1 MQKFNKFKQS
11 IISMCL
17 ATILIAIMPFILGM
31 QMQENISIYIYLLTA
46 SFMLNIFL
54 IVRIILFS
62 SEKYQHSFAN
72 QNQAQQKSNPTNQ
85 QQE

>member
-17 ATILIAIMPFILGM
+17 ATILVAIMPFILG
-31 QMQENISIYIYLLTA
+31 MQENISIYIYLLTA

-62 SEKYQHSFAN
+62 KEIKHGQYC
-72 QNQAQQKSNPTNQ
+72 
-85 QQE
+85 

>member
-17 ATILIAIMPFILGM
+17 ATSLIAIMPCILGM

-46 SFMLNIFL
+46 SFMLNVFL
-54 IVRIILFS
+54 ITRIILFS
-62 SEKYQHSFAN
+62 KEIKHGQY
-72 QNQAQQKSNPTNQ
+72 
-85 QQE
+85 

>member
-17 ATILIAIMPFILGM
+17 ATILVAIMPFILGM

-54 IVRIILFS
+54 ITRIILFS
-62 SEKYQHSFAN
+62 KEIKHCYGGYKN
-72 QNQAQQKSNPTNQ
+72 D
-85 QQE
+85 

>member
-17 ATILIAIMPFILGM
+17 AASLIAIMPFIIGM
-31 QMQENISIYIYLLTA
+31 KENISIYIYLLTA

-62 SEKYQHSFAN
+62 KEIKHGQYCLF
-72 QNQAQQKSNPTNQ
+72 
-85 QQE
+85 

>member
-17 ATILIAIMPFILGM
+17 ATILVAIMPFILG
-31 QMQENISIYIYLLTA
+31 MQENISIYIYLLTA

-62 SEKYQHSFAN
+62 KEIKHCYGGYKN
-72 QNQAQQKSNPTNQ
+72 D
-85 QQE
+85 

>member
-31 QMQENISIYIYLLTA
+31 QENISIYIYLLTA

-54 IVRIILFS
+54 ITRIILFS
-62 SEKYQHSFAN
+62 KEIKHCYGGYKN
-72 QNQAQQKSNPTNQ
+72 D
-85 QQE
+85 

>member
-17 ATILIAIMPFILGM
+17 ATILVAIMPFIIG
-31 QMQENISIYIYLLTA
+31 MQENISIYIYLLTA

-62 SEKYQHSFAN
+62 KEVKHGKFCLF
-72 QNQAQQKSNPTNQ
+72 
-85 QQE
+85 

>member
-11 IISMCL
+11 IISMYL
-17 ATILIAIMPFILGM
+17 ATILIAIMPFIIGM

-54 IVRIILFS
+54 ITRIILFS
-62 SEKYQHSFAN
+62 KEIKHGQYWLF
-72 QNQAQQKSNPTNQ
+72 
-85 QQE
+85 

>member
-17 ATILIAIMPFILGM
+17 ATILVAIMPFIIG
-31 QMQENISIYIYLLTA
+31 MQENISIYIYLLTA

-62 SEKYQHSFAN
+62 KEVKHGQY
-72 QNQAQQKSNPTNQ
+72 
-85 QQE
+85 

>member
-17 ATILIAIMPFILGM
+17 ATILVAIMPFIIG
-31 QMQENISIYIYLLTA
+31 MQENISIYIYLLTA

-54 IVRIILFS
+54 IVRIILFLK
-62 SEKYQHSFAN
+62 EIKHCYGGYKN
-72 QNQAQQKSNPTNQ
+72 D
-85 QQE
+85 

>member
-1 MQKFNKFKQS
+1 MQKFNKLKQS

-17 ATILIAIMPFILGM
+17 AASLIAIMPFILGM
-31 QMQENISIYIYLLTA
+31 QTQENISIYIYLLTA

-62 SEKYQHSFAN
+62 KEVKHGKFCLF
-72 QNQAQQKSNPTNQ
+72 
-85 QQE
+85 

>member
-17 ATILIAIMPFILGM
+17 ATSLIAIMPFILGM

-46 SFMLNIFL
+46 SFMLNVFL
-54 IVRIILFS
+54 ITRIILFS
-62 SEKYQHSFAN
+62 KEIKHGQY
-72 QNQAQQKSNPTNQ
+72 
-85 QQE
+85 

>member
-17 ATILIAIMPFILGM
+17 ATILVAIMPFIIG
-31 QMQENISIYIYLLTA
+31 MQENISIYIYLLTA

-62 SEKYQHSFAN
+62 KEIKHGQ
-72 QNQAQQKSNPTNQ
+72 
-85 QQE
+85 

>member
-17 ATILIAIMPFILGM
+17 ATILVAIMPFIIG
-31 QMQENISIYIYLLTA
+31 MQENISIYIYLLTA

-62 SEKYQHSFAN
+62 KEIKHCYGDY
-72 QNQAQQKSNPTNQ
+72 KK
-85 QQE
+85 

>member
-17 ATILIAIMPFILGM
+17 ATILVAIMPFIIG
-31 QMQENISIYIYLLTA
+31 MQENISIYIYLLTA

-54 IVRIILFS
+54 IARIMLFS
-62 SEKYQHSFAN
+62 KEVKHCYGDYKN
-72 QNQAQQKSNPTNQ
+72 D
-85 QQE
+85 

>member
-17 ATILIAIMPFILGM
+17 ATSLIAIMPFILGM

-54 IVRIILFS
+54 IVRIILFLK
-62 SEKYQHSFAN
+62 EIKHGKFCLF
-72 QNQAQQKSNPTNQ
+72 
-85 QQE
+85 

>member
-17 ATILIAIMPFILGM
+17 ATILVAIMPFIIG
-31 QMQENISIYIYLLTA
+31 MQENISIYIYLLTA

-62 SEKYQHSFAN
+62 KEIKHCYGDYKN
-72 QNQAQQKSNPTNQ
+72 D
-85 QQE
+85 

>member
-17 ATILIAIMPFILGM
+17 ATILVAIMPFIIG
-31 QMQENISIYIYLLTA
+31 MQENISIYIYLLTA

-54 IVRIILFS
+54 ITRIILFS
-62 SEKYQHSFAN
+62 KEIKHGQCCLF
-72 QNQAQQKSNPTNQ
+72 
-85 QQE
+85 

>member
-17 ATILIAIMPFILGM
+17 ATILVAIMPFIIG
-31 QMQENISIYIYLLTA
+31 MQENISIYIYLLTA

-62 SEKYQHSFAN
+62 KEIKHGKFCLF
-72 QNQAQQKSNPTNQ
+72 
-85 QQE
+85 